1 MEKQKLLVALD
12 EHSIS
17 TELCNYI
24 GKIISGKQD
33 LEICLLHM
41 LPPPPPQLREFR
53 GSEDP
58 EVEEQLD
65 REMDAVSQRW
75 TREAENAA
83 RPVFDNAISI
93 LTRAGVSGHSI
104 RCISRQLWN
113 HRDLA
118 DEILKAAE
126 ENACQ
131 TIVVGR
137 SSFPWFKETVHRHLA
152 DRLVRKATGVAIWVV
167 EQPSATEERKDV
179 ADGVRYSE
187 DHARTLGT
195 RGRPA

>member
-17 TELCNYI
+17 TELVKYL
-24 GKIISGKQD
+24 GKIISGEQD

-41 LPPPPPQLREFR
+41 LPPLPPQLREFR

-58 EVEEQLD
+58 GVEEQLD
-65 REMDAVSQRW
+65 REKDVVSQRW

-83 RPVFDNAISI
+83 RPVFENAISI
-93 LTRAGVSGHSI
+93 LTSAGIPPNSI
-104 RCISRQLWN
+104 RRIAGQLVN
-113 HRDLA
+113 HEDLT
-118 DEILKAAE
+118 DDILKLAE

-137 SSFPWFKETVHRHLA
+137 SSFPWFKETFHRHLA
-152 DRLVRKATGVAIWVV
+152 DSLVRKATGITIWVV
-167 EQPSATEERKDV
+167 EQP
-179 ADGVRYSE
+179 
-187 DHARTLGT
+187 
-195 RGRPA
+195 

>member
-1 MEKQKLLVALD
+1 VEKQKLLVALD

-17 TELCNYI
+17 TELVKYL
-24 GKIISGKQD
+24 GKIISGNQD
-33 LEICLLHM
+33 LEVCLLHM
-41 LPPPPPQLREFR
+41 LQPPPPQLREFR

-58 EVEEQLD
+58 EVEQQLERD
-65 REMDAVSQRW
+65 MDVVRQRW
-75 TREAENAA
+75 TQEAENAA

-93 LTRAGVSGHSI
+93 LTRAGVPPNSI
-104 RCISRQLWN
+104 RCIARQLVN
-113 HRDLA
+113 HEDLT
-118 DEILKAAE
+118 DDILKLAE

-167 EQPSATEERKDV
+167 EQPSATEEREDV

>member
-12 EHSIS
+12 QHSIS
-17 TELCNYI
+17 TELCNYL

-33 LEICLLHM
+33 LEISLLHI

-93 LTRAGVSGHSI
+93 LTRAGVPPNSI
-104 RCISRQLWN
+104 RRIVRQLVN
-113 HRDLA
+113 YEDLT

-167 EQPSATEERKDV
+167 EQPSTTEEIEDV

>member
-1 MEKQKLLVALD
+1 VEKQKLLVALD
-12 EHSIS
+12 EHSTS
-17 TELCNYI
+17 TELCNYL

-41 LPPPPPQLREFR
+41 LPPLPPQLREFR
-53 GSEDP
+53 GSEDL

-65 REMDAVSQRW
+65 REMDVVCQRW

-83 RPVFDNAISI
+83 RPVFENATSI
-93 LTRAGVSGHSI
+93 LTRAGVPPNSI
-104 RCISRQLWN
+104 RRIAGQLVN
-113 HRDLA
+113 HEELTND
-118 DEILKAAE
+118 ILKLAE

-137 SSFPWFKETVHRHLA
+137 PSFPWFKETFHRHLA

-167 EQPSATEERKDV
+167 EQPPATEEREDV
-179 ADGVRYSE
+179 ADGVRYS
-187 DHARTLGT
+187 DDRARTLGT

>member
-1 MEKQKLLVALD
+1 VEKQKLLVALD
-12 EHSIS
+12 QHSIS
-17 TELCNYI
+17 TELCNYL

-33 LEICLLHM
+33 LEISLLHI

-65 REMDAVSQRW
+65 REMDAVWQRW
-75 TREAENAA
+75 TREAENTA

-93 LTRAGVSGHSI
+93 LTRAGVPPNSI
-104 RCISRQLWN
+104 RRIVRQLVN
-113 HRDLA
+113 YEDLT

-167 EQPSATEERKDV
+167 EQPSTTEEIEDV

>member
-12 EHSIS
+12 QYSIS
-17 TELCNYI
+17 TELCKYL

-33 LEICLLHM
+33 LEVCLLHM
-41 LPPPPPQLREFR
+41 LPPTPPQLREFR

-65 REMDAVSQRW
+65 RDMHVVCERW

-83 RPVFDNAISI
+83 RPVFENATSI
-93 LTRAGVSGHSI
+93 LTRAGVPPNSI
-104 RCISRQLWN
+104 RPIARQLVN
-113 HRDLA
+113 HEDLT
-118 DEILKAAE
+118 DDILKLAE

-137 SSFPWFKETVHRHLA
+137 SSFPWFKETFHRHLA
-152 DRLVRKATGVAIWVV
+152 DKLVKKAIGVTIWVV
-167 EQPSATEERKDV
+167 EQPSAAEEREDV
-179 ADGVRYSE
+179 AGGVRYSE
-187 DHARTLGT
+187 DRARTLGT
-195 RGRPA
+195 RGSPG

>member
-12 EHSIS
+12 EHSIAA
-17 TELCNYI
+17 ELVKYL

-33 LEICLLHM
+33 LEVCLLHM

-65 REMDAVSQRW
+65 QEMDVVYQRW

-83 RPVFDNAISI
+83 RPVFENAISI
-93 LTRAGVSGHSI
+93 LTRAGVPPNSI
-104 RCISRQLWN
+104 QRIVRQLVN
-113 HRDLA
+113 HEDLTN
-118 DEILKAAE
+118 DILKAAE

-137 SSFPWFKETVHRHLA
+137 SSFPWFKETFHRHLA
-152 DRLVRKATGVAIWVV
+152 DTLVRKATGVAIWVV
-167 EQPSATEERKDV
+167 EQPSAAEEREEV
-179 ADGVRYSE
+179 AGGDRG
-187 DHARTLGT
+187 RTLGT

>member
-75 TREAENAA
+75 TRETENAA
-83 RPVFDNAISI
+83 RPVFDNASSI
-93 LTRAGVSGHSI
+93 LTRAGVPPNSI
-104 RCISRQLWN
+104 RRIVRQLVN

-118 DEILKAAE
+118 NDILKLAK

-137 SSFPWFKETVHRHLA
+137 SSFPWFKETFHRHLA
-152 DRLVRKATGVAIWVV
+152 DRLVRNATGVTIWVV
-167 EQPSATEERKDV
+167 EQPSATEEKEDV

>member
-12 EHSIS
+12 QHSIS
-17 TELCNYI
+17 TELCNYL

-33 LEICLLHM
+33 LEISLLHM

-65 REMDAVSQRW
+65 QEMDVVYQRW
-75 TREAENAA
+75 SREAENAA
-83 RPVFDNAISI
+83 RPVFENAISI
-93 LTRAGVSGHSI
+93 LTRAGVPPNSI
-104 RCISRQLWN
+104 RRIVRQLVN
-113 HRDLA
+113 HEDLTN
-118 DEILKAAE
+118 DILKAAE

-137 SSFPWFKETVHRHLA
+137 SHFTRLKEAFHRHLA
-152 DRLVRKATGVAIWVV
+152 DELVKKAAGFTIWVV
-167 EQPSATEERKDV
+167 SADPPDQTEIDRSSIES
-179 ADGVRYSE
+179 A
-187 DHARTLGT
+187 A
-195 RGRPA
+195 

>member
-1 MEKQKLLVALD
+1 VEKQKLLVALD

-17 TELCNYI
+17 TELVKYI

-33 LEICLLHM
+33 LEVCLLHM

-58 EVEEQLD
+58 QVEEQLD
-65 REMDAVSQRW
+65 REMDAVCQRW
-75 TREAENAA
+75 TREAENRA

-118 DEILKAAE
+118 DEILKASE

-137 SSFPWFKETVHRHLA
+137 SSFPWFKETFHRHLA
-152 DRLVRKATGVAIWVV
+152 DTLVRKATGVAIWVV
-167 EQPSATEERKDV
+167 EQPSAAEEREEV
-179 ADGVRYSE
+179 AGGVRYSE
-187 DHARTLGT
+187 DRARTLGT
-195 RGRPA
+195 RGGPA